1 MRRLLSTFVFGGA
14 FIWVAVVFFEVPRE
28 IIWVF
33 LVLTVVL
40 VLSLVVA
47 GLFGG
52 VFLRLMLRERRSKR
66 WFNRPEEDAEFEKD
80 PSIKAPG
87 REKRID
93 AKSVTVMCG
102 RR

>member
-14 FIWVAVVFFEVPRE
+14 FIWVAVVFFDVPRE

-40 VLSLVVA
+40 VFSLVVA

-52 VFLRLMLRERRSKR
+52 VFLRLMRRERRSKR
-66 WFNRPEEDAEFEKD
+66 WFNHPGEYAESETD
-80 PSIKAPG
+80 P
-87 REKRID
+87 
-93 AKSVTVMCG
+93 
-102 RR
+102 

>member
-14 FIWVAVVFFEVPRE
+14 FIWVAVVFFDVPRE

-40 VLSLVVA
+40 VSSLVVA

-52 VFLRLMLRERRSKR
+52 VFLRLMRRKRRSKR
-66 WFNRPEEDAEFEKD
+66 WFNQPEADVESETD
-80 PSIKAPG
+80 PSIKAPDG
-87 REKRID
+87 EQ
-93 AKSVTVMCG
+93 
-102 RR
+102 

>member
-14 FIWVAVVFFEVPRE
+14 FIWVAVVFFDVPRE

-40 VLSLVVA
+40 VSSLVVA

-52 VFLRLMLRERRSKR
+52 VFLRLMRRKRRSKR
-66 WFNRPEEDAEFEKD
+66 WFNQPEADVESETD
-80 PSIKAPG
+80 PSIKAHD
-87 REKRID
+87 REQ
-93 AKSVTVMCG
+93 
-102 RR
+102 

>member
-14 FIWVAVVFFEVPRE
+14 FIWVAVVFFDVPRE

-40 VLSLVVA
+40 VFSLVLA

-52 VFLRLMLRERRSKR
+52 VFLRLLRRERRSKR
-66 WFNRPEEDAEFEKD
+66 WFTHPEADIEQEKD
-80 PSIKAPG
+80 PSIKAPDG
-87 REKRID
+87 EQ
-93 AKSVTVMCG
+93 
-102 RR
+102 

>member
-14 FIWVAVVFFEVPRE
+14 FIWVAVVFFDVPRE

-40 VLSLVVA
+40 VSSLVVA

-52 VFLRLMLRERRSKR
+52 VFLRLMRRKRRSKR
-66 WFNRPEEDAEFEKD
+66 WFNQPEADVESETD
-80 PSIKAPG
+80 PSIKAP
-87 REKRID
+87 D
-93 AKSVTVMCG
+93 
-102 RR
+102 RRQ

>member
-14 FIWVAVVFFEVPRE
+14 FIWVAVVFFDVPRE

-40 VLSLVVA
+40 VFSLVLA

-52 VFLRLMLRERRSKR
+52 VFLRLMRREQRSKR
-66 WFNRPEEDAEFEKD
+66 WFNHPEADVEAERD
-80 PSIKAPG
+80 PSIKASHG
-87 REKRID
+87 EQ
-93 AKSVTVMCG
+93 
-102 RR
+102 

>member
-14 FIWVAVVFFEVPRE
+14 FIWVAVVFFDVPRE

-40 VLSLVVA
+40 VFSLVLA

-52 VFLRLMLRERRSKR
+52 VFLRLMRRERRSKR
-66 WFNRPEEDAEFEKD
+66 WFNHPETDVEPEKD
-80 PSIKAPG
+80 PSIKAPEG
-87 REKRID
+87 EQ
-93 AKSVTVMCG
+93 
-102 RR
+102 

>member
-14 FIWVAVVFFEVPRE
+14 FIWVAVVFFDVPRE

-40 VLSLVVA
+40 VFSLVVA

-52 VFLRLMLRERRSKR
+52 LFLRLVRRERRGKR
-66 WFNRPEEDAEFEKD
+66 WFNHQGEYAESETD
-80 PSIKAPG
+80 SSIKAYD
-87 REKRID
+87 REQ
-93 AKSVTVMCG
+93 
-102 RR
+102 

>member
-14 FIWVAVVFFEVPRE
+14 FIWVAVVFFDVPRE

-40 VLSLVVA
+40 VFSLVVA

-52 VFLRLMLRERRSKR
+52 LFLRLVRRERRGKR
-66 WFNRPEEDAEFEKD
+66 WFNHPGEYAESETD
-80 PSIKAPG
+80 P
-87 REKRID
+87 
-93 AKSVTVMCG
+93 
-102 RR
+102 

>member
-14 FIWVAVVFFEVPRE
+14 FIWVAVVFFDVPRE

-40 VLSLVVA
+40 VFSLVVA

-52 VFLRLMLRERRSKR
+52 LFLRLMRRERRSKR
-66 WFNRPEEDAEFEKD
+66 WFNHSEEYAESETD
-80 PSIKAPG
+80 PSIKASSI
-87 REKRID
+87 EK
-93 AKSVTVMCG
+93 
-102 RR
+102 

>member
-14 FIWVAVVFFEVPRE
+14 FIWVAVVFFDVPRE

-40 VLSLVVA
+40 VFNLVVA

-52 VFLRLMLRERRSKR
+52 VFLRLMRRERRSKR
-66 WFNRPEEDAEFEKD
+66 WFSQSEADVESETD
-80 PSIKAPG
+80 PSIKAPD
-87 REKRID
+87 R
-93 AKSVTVMCG
+93 
-102 RR
+102 

>member
-14 FIWVAVVFFEVPRE
+14 FIWVAVVFFDVPRE

-40 VLSLVVA
+40 VSSLVVA

-52 VFLRLMLRERRSKR
+52 VFLRLMRRKRRSKR
-66 WFNRPEEDAEFEKD
+66 WFNQPEADVESETD
-80 PSIKAPG
+80 PSIKAPD
-87 REKRID
+87 REQ
-93 AKSVTVMCG
+93 
-102 RR
+102 

>member
-14 FIWVAVVFFEVPRE
+14 FIWVAVVFFDVPRE

-40 VLSLVVA
+40 VFSLVIA

-52 VFLRLMLRERRSKR
+52 LFLRLVRRERRGKR
-66 WFNRPEEDAEFEKD
+66 WFNHPGEYAESETD
-80 PSIKAPG
+80 PSIKAHD
-87 REKRID
+87 REQ
-93 AKSVTVMCG
+93 
-102 RR
+102 

>member
-14 FIWVAVVFFEVPRE
+14 FIWVAVVFFDVPRE

-40 VLSLVVA
+40 VFSLVLA

-52 VFLRLMLRERRSKR
+52 VFLRLMRRERRSER
-66 WFNRPEEDAEFEKD
+66 WFNHPEADIEPGKD
-80 PSIKAPG
+80 PSIKAPDG
-87 REKRID
+87 EQ
-93 AKSVTVMCG
+93 
-102 RR
+102 

>member
-14 FIWVAVVFFEVPRE
+14 FIWVAVVFFDVPRE

-40 VLSLVVA
+40 VFSLVLA

-52 VFLRLMLRERRSKR
+52 VFLRLLRRERRSKR
-66 WFNRPEEDAEFEKD
+66 WFNHPEADIEPEKD
-80 PSIKAPG
+80 PSIKAPDG
-87 REKRID
+87 EQ
-93 AKSVTVMCG
+93 
-102 RR
+102 